1 MKRAL
6 LPYRYFGPYHCARIE
21 PTRSAFA
28 AADLELVP
36 LCIFPA
42 SRQYRWSHPL
52 DQSVIRLDLE
62 GDARDQLSWS
72 SLTRLYSVLTRL
84 SPDLVFVNGWS
95 ARDALLCHAWCLLNG
110 VARVLVCDS
119 QADDRL
125 RGAIKEWTKSRLA
138 GGCDAAFAAG
148 QSSSRYLQS
157 LGVPASAITL
167 GCDVVDNR
175 HFGIA
180 GRLRGEARYRLLTV
194 SRLIPEKNLL
204 ASARAFTE
212 FCRSRG
218 SSSEWRWTIVGYGP
232 EKERLQAVAEKS
244 RGRIIVA
251 GFRGYEELP
260 SVYASH
266 DVYWQP
272 SLSEPWGL
280 VVNEAMASGM
290 PVLVSRQCGCA
301 RDLVTADTGWI
312 FDASSRRTLVAGLE
326 AAARDREKWGAMG
339 SAAAALISDWDL
351 DRFARGALA
360 AARIALG
367 QTSPQE
373 LSQSAR
379 L

>member
-21 PTRSAFA
+21 PTRRAFA
-28 AADLELVP
+28 AASLELVP
-36 LCIFPA
+36 LCILPA

-62 GDARDQLSWS
+62 GDARDRLSWIG
-72 SLTRLYSVLTRL
+72 LAGLYSALTRL

-95 ARDALLCHAWCLLNG
+95 ARDALLCHAWCRLNG
-110 VARVLVCDS
+110 VGRVLVCDS
-119 QADDRL
+119 QADDRPRAAL
-125 RGAIKEWTKSRLA
+125 KEWMKSRLA
-138 GGCDAAFAAG
+138 GGCEAAFAAG
-148 QSSSRYLQS
+148 RSSSSYLQS

-175 HFGIA
+175 HFASARQLRREA
-180 GRLRGEARYRLLTV
+180 GKRLLTV
-194 SRLIPEKNLL
+194 SRLIPEKNLV
-204 ASARAFTE
+204 ASAHAFIE

-218 SSSEWRWTIVGYGP
+218 SSSAWRWTIVGYGP
-232 EKERLQAVAEKS
+232 EQQRLQAIADKS
-244 RGRIIVA
+244 QGRIILA

-260 SVYASH
+260 LEYADH

-312 FDASSRRTLVAGLE
+312 FDASSRQALVGGLE
-326 AAARDREKWGAMG
+326 VAARDRERWRAMG
-339 SAAAALISDWDL
+339 AAAAAFISDWDL

-367 QTSPQE
+367 QTSPEE
-373 LSQSAR
+373 LSQSAG